1 MNAFRPI
8 LLLGLAWLM
17 VTAPLNVT
25 AQLTGN
31 AAGKNFSLPLF
42 TDAGARSALLRASLA
57 RTVGGDRIE
66 LVEMNLT
73 LFSSDVANQI
83 DTIILAPVATFL
95 PSTTLASGEKSVR
108 VIRDDIEITGEQW
121 TYDPAGKKV
130 SLQKNTRVVFQAQL
144 PDILR

>member
-1 MNAFRPI
+1 MCAI
-8 LLLGLAWLM
+8 YLAGWLCLVAAGP
-17 VTAPLNVT
+17 VTVL

-66 LVEMNLT
+66 LTDMNLT
-73 LFSSDVANQI
+73 LFSSDATNEI
-83 DTIILAPVATFL
+83 DTIILAPVATFY
-95 PSTTLASGEKSVR
+95 PSTSLAHGKQSVR
-108 VIRDDIEITGEQW
+108 VIRDDMEITGEEW
-121 TYDPAGKKV
+121 SYDHSGKKV
-130 SLQKNTRVVFQAQL
+130 SLRKNTRVVFQAQL